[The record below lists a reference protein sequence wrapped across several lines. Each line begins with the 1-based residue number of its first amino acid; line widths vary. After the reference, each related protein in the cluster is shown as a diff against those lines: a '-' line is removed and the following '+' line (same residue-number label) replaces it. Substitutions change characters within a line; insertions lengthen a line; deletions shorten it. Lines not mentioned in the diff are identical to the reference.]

1 MNCAIIKFKDGSCWR
16 VRRVEEYREFAGV
29 GNSSFIELKFENE
42 KVIHVLTDEI
52 RAIGF
57 EEEFENVEEYE
68 YM

>member
-1 MNCAIIKFKDGSCWR
+1 MSCAIVKFKDGSNWR
-16 VRRVEEYREFAGV
+16 IRGVEEYREFAGV

-42 KVIHVLTDEI
+42 RAIHVLTDEI